1 MKRNALQT
9 ASRTAL
15 AGLLI
20 STLLAACGGG
30 DEQKKPAAAGAA
42 PPPPEVDVMTIKS
55 GSVTLSNDL
64 PGRLQAFRTAQIRAR
79 VEGIVE
85 QRLFAEGSDVKAGQ
99 ELYQIT
105 AANYRANFEAAKAD
119 LAAARQNLESA
130 KKLLETKFISQQN
143 FDLTAAKFKQS
154 EAAYSKAREDIE
166 NTRVPAPISGRIGRS
181 LVTEGALVGKGEATL
196 LATIE
201 QTDTLY
207 ANFTQSESDIAR
219 LRRAVNAGSLQ
230 PAQSTKVELVLE
242 DGSIYPLPGK
252 LMFTD
257 MAADPATGSVSLRA
271 EVANPKHELLPGMFV
286 TVRFPQALLDNAI
299 SIPQRALQA
308 NPQGQFVM
316 VVDAESKANPRPV
329 KVGRMTGGDFV
340 IESGLKDGDQVIVN
354 GLQKARPGT
363 VVKPVP
369 WPPVLAAAA
378 AITPA
383 SAPAP
388 EKK

>member
-9 ASRTAL
+9 AGRTAL

-30 DEQKKPAAAGAA
+30 DEQKKPAAAGTA

-55 GSVTLSNDL
+55 GAVTLSNDL

-99 ELYQIT
+99 ALYQI
-105 AANYRANFEAAKAD
+105 AATNYRANFEAAKAD

-143 FDLTAAKFKQS
+143 FDLSAAKFKQS

-369 WPPVLAAAA
+369 WPPVPAAAV
-378 AITPA
+378 ITPA

>member
-9 ASRTAL
+9 AGRTAL

-20 STLLAACGGG
+20 STLLAACGKG

-42 PPPPEVDVMTIKS
+42 PPPAEVDVMTIKP

-99 ELYQIT
+99 ALYQIS

-219 LRRAVNAGSLQ
+219 LRRAVTAGSLQ

-252 LMFTD
+252 LLFTD

-286 TVRFPQALLDNAI
+286 TVRFPQALLENAI

-316 VVDAESKANPRPV
+316 VVDAEGKANPRPV

-340 IESGLKDGDQVIVN
+340 IESGLKEGDQVIVN

-369 WPPVLAAAA
+369 WPPVPAVASAP
-378 AITPA
+378 TPA
-383 SAPAP
+383 STPAP

>member
-1 MKRNALQT
+1 MKWNTLQT
-9 ASRTAL
+9 AGKTAL

-20 STLLAACGGG
+20 SILLAACGGG
-30 DEQKKPAAAGAA
+30 NEQKKPAAAGAA

-55 GSVTLSNDL
+55 GAVTLSNDL

-154 EAAYSKAREDIE
+154 EAAYSKAREDME

-219 LRRAVNAGSLQ
+219 LRRAVTAGSMQ

-252 LMFTD
+252 LLFTD

-271 EVANPKHELLPGMFV
+271 EVANPKHELLPGIFV
-286 TVRFPQALLDNAI
+286 TVRFPQALLENAI

-316 VVDAESKANPRPV
+316 VVDAEGKANPRPV

-340 IESGLKDGDQVIVN
+340 IESGLKEGDQVIVN

-369 WPPVLAAAA
+369 WPPVPVAASAP
-378 AITPA
+378 TPA

>member
-9 ASRTAL
+9 AVRTAL

-99 ELYQIT
+99 ALYQIS

-257 MAADPATGSVSLRA
+257 MAADPATGNVSLRA

-286 TVRFPQALLDNAI
+286 TVRFPQALLDKAI

-316 VVDAESKANPRPV
+316 VVDAEGKANPRPV
-329 KVGRMTGGDFV
+329 KVGRMTGGDFI
-340 IESGLKDGDQVIVN
+340 IESGLQDGDQVIVN
-354 GLQKARPGT
+354 GLQKARPGS

-369 WPPVLAAAA
+369 WPPVPAAA

>member
-9 ASRTAL
+9 AGRTAL

-30 DEQKKPAAAGAA
+30 DEQKKPAVAGAA
-42 PPPPEVDVMTIKS
+42 PPPPEVDVMMIKS
-55 GSVTLSNDL
+55 GAVTLSNDL
-64 PGRLQAFRTAQIRAR
+64 PGRLQAFRSAQIRAR

-99 ELYQIT
+99 ALYQIT

-119 LAAARQNLESA
+119 LTAARQNLESA

-154 EAAYSKAREDIE
+154 EAAYSKTREDIE

-316 VVDAESKANPRPV
+316 VVDAEGKANPRPV
-329 KVGRMTGGDFV
+329 KVGRMTGGDFI

-369 WPPVLAAAA
+369 WPPVPGTVAAM
-378 AITPA
+378 TPA
-383 SAPAP
+383 SAP